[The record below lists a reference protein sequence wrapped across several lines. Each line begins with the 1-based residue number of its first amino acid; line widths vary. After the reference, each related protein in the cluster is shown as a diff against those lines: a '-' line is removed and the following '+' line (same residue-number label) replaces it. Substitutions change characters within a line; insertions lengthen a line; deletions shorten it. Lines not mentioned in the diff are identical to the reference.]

1 MADRTTPSSGGVFI
15 SYRRQETAPYA
26 RSLREELTKRLGAH
40 QVFMDID
47 SIDVGVDFVEAIE
60 QAVGTCQVLLA
71 LVGPQW
77 LTITDAEG
85 QRRLDNPDDTVRL
98 EIEAA
103 LARNVRVIPVLV
115 DNTPMP
121 RPQQLPDSLV
131 RLARRNALELSYN
144 RYAYDLG
151 ACWRRWRTW

>member
-1 MADRTTPSSGGVFI
+1 MADPTTPSSGGVFI

-26 RSLREELTKRLGAH
+26 RLLHEELTKRLGAH
-40 QVFMDID
+40 QVFMDVD

-60 QAVGTCQVLLA
+60 QAVDACQILLA
-71 LVGPQW
+71 LVGPRW

-85 QRRLDNPDDTVRL
+85 QRRLDNPDDIVRL

-121 RPQQLPDSLV
+121 SPQQLPDSLKS
-131 RLARRNALELSYN
+131 LARRNRPRAVLQPL
-144 RYAYDLG
+144 RL
-151 ACWRRWRTW
+151 